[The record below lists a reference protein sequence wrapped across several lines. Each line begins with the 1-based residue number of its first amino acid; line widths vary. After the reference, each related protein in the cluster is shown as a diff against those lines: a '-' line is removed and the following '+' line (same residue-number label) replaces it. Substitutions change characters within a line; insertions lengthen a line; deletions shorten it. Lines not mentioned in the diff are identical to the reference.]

1 MIPLAVRSPTLA
13 ALAGALMLLA
23 CSDGSEPPAP
33 VPPTPP
39 AVPPEMPPAVPRE
52 APPAAEPPPGPGTG
66 DASRGE
72 TQYAALCA
80 SCHGRG
86 GGGAG
91 PLAAS
96 LDPKPARH
104 DDGHYMNGLSNDH
117 LFTVIQRGGGAV
129 GKSQLMGAWGGVLDD
144 QQIRDVIAYIRTLAK
159 PPYPS
164 QGS

>member
-1 MIPLAVRSPTLA
+1 MIRLPVRSPAPA
-13 ALAGALMLLA
+13 ALAGALLLLA
-23 CSDGSEPPAP
+23 CSDASDPPGAGRPTSP
-33 VPPTPP
+33 V
-39 AVPPEMPPAVPRE
+39 VPSE
-52 APPAAEPPPGPGTG
+52 APPAPKASPAPGKA

-72 TQYAALCA
+72 TRYAALCA
-80 SCHGRG
+80 SCHGRSG
-86 GGGAG
+86 GGDG

-129 GKSQLMGAWGGVLDD
+129 GKSQLMAAWGGVLDD
-144 QQIRDVIAYIRTLAK
+144 QQIRDVIAYIRSLAK

-164 QGS
+164 QDSEP